1 MSMTALQALVF
12 AAIQGIT
19 ELFPISSLGH
29 AVVIPRLFGWR
40 VDQQSPSFLP
50 FLVVLHVGTA
60 LALLGY
66 FWRDWVGFV
75 QAIFG
80 SMARA
85 EVKSQR
91 RLLAM
96 LIIGTIPAVIV
107 GFALEHALRSLFG
120 SPPIAAVF
128 LIVNGVVLLIGE
140 RLRTRNVK
148 TEELRAINEIDATD
162 ALMIGICQCTAL
174 IPGISRSGATMVG
187 GLLRGLSHEAAAHFS
202 FLLATPIIAGAAVL
216 EVPKLIRHGTA
227 ESGMTLLA
235 LLAGIVAG
243 VTAWLS
249 VFILMRYFKRRE
261 FEALDPFAYYCIAF
275 GVSVLI
281 ALSLF

>member
-1 MSMTALQALVF
+1 MTSLQALLF

-29 AVVIPRLFGWR
+29 AVVIPRLFGWT

-60 LALLGY
+60 VALLAY
-66 FWRDWVGFV
+66 FWRDWIGFFR
-75 QAIFG
+75 AILG
-80 SMARA
+80 ALPVA

-91 RLLAM
+91 RLLGM

-120 SPPIAAVF
+120 SPSIAATF
-128 LIVNGVVLLIGE
+128 LIVNGIVLFIGE
-140 RLRTRNVK
+140 RLRTRDIK
-148 TEELRAINEIDATD
+148 TEHLRALDDVDAVD
-162 ALMIGICQCTAL
+162 ALIIGICQCAAL

-187 GLLRGLSHEAAAHFS
+187 GLLRGLSHAAAAHFS

-216 EVPKLIRHGTA
+216 EVPKLLRHGT
-227 ESGMTLLA
+227 ESGMTTLA
-235 LLAGIVAG
+235 LLAGMVAG

-275 GVSVLI
+275 GAAALV
-281 ALSLF
+281 ALSFS

>member
-1 MSMTALQALVF
+1 MTALQALLF

-29 AVVIPRLFGWR
+29 AVVIPRLFGWS

-60 LALLGY
+60 IALLGY
-66 FWRDWVGFV
+66 FWRDWLGFL
-75 QAIFG
+75 QAILG
-80 SMARA
+80 AMAPA

-91 RLLAM
+91 RLLGM

-107 GFALEHALRSLFG
+107 GFALEHALRNLFG
-120 SPPIAAVF
+120 SPPIAAAF
-128 LIVNGVVLLIGE
+128 LIVNGVVLLVGE
-140 RLRTRNVK
+140 RLRTRDIKAEDLRTLDDLNVV
-148 TEELRAINEIDATD
+148 D

-187 GLLRGLSHEAAAHFS
+187 GLLRGLSHAAAAHFS

-227 ESGMTLLA
+227 ESGMTALA

-243 VTAWLS
+243 ITAWLS

-261 FEALDPFAYYCIAF
+261 FEALDPFGYYCIAF
-275 GVSVLI
+275 GASVLL
-281 ALSLF
+281 ALWL

>member
-1 MSMTALQALVF
+1 MTALQALLF

-29 AVVIPRLFGWR
+29 AVVIPRLFGWG

-60 LALLGY
+60 VALLAY
-66 FWRDWVGFV
+66 FWRDWLGFV
-75 QAIFG
+75 QAILG
-80 SMARA
+80 AMAPA

-91 RLLAM
+91 RLFGM

-107 GFALEHALRSLFG
+107 GFALEHALRNLFG
-120 SPPIAAVF
+120 SPPIAAAF
-128 LIVNGVVLLIGE
+128 LIVNGVILLIGE
-140 RLRTRNVK
+140 RLRTRDIK
-148 TEELRAINEIDATD
+148 MEDLRALDDLKVVD
-162 ALMIGICQCTAL
+162 ALLIGICQCTAL

-202 FLLATPIIAGAAVL
+202 FLLATPIIAGAGVL
-216 EVPKLIRHGTA
+216 EVPKLIHHGTTQ
-227 ESGMTLLA
+227 SGMTLLA
-235 LLAGIVAG
+235 ILAGIVAG
-243 VTAWLS
+243 ITAWLS

-261 FEALDPFAYYCIAF
+261 FEALDPFGYYCIAF
-275 GVSVLI
+275 GAAVLL
-281 ALSLF
+281 ALWL

>member
-1 MSMTALQALVF
+1 MTALQALLF

-29 AVVIPRLFGWR
+29 AVVIPRLFGWA

-60 LALLGY
+60 VALLAY
-66 FWRDWVGFV
+66 FWRDWAGFL
-75 QAIFG
+75 QAILG
-80 SMARA
+80 AMAPA

-91 RLLAM
+91 RLLGM

-107 GFALEHALRSLFG
+107 GFALEHALRNLFG
-120 SPPIAAVF
+120 SPPIAAAF
-128 LIVNGVVLLIGE
+128 LIVNGVVLLVGE
-140 RLRTRNVK
+140 RLRTRDIK
-148 TEELRAINEIDATD
+148 TEHLRTLDDIHVIDA
-162 ALMIGICQCTAL
+162 LLIGICQCTAL
-174 IPGISRSGATMVG
+174 IPGISRSGVTMVG

-216 EVPKLIRHGTA
+216 EVPKLIRHGTT
-227 ESGMTLLA
+227 ESGMTLLV
-235 LLAGIVAG
+235 LLAGVVAG

-261 FEALDPFAYYCIAF
+261 FEALDPFGYYCIAF
-275 GVSVLI
+275 GAAVLL
-281 ALSLF
+281 ALWL

>member
-1 MSMTALQALVF
+1 MTALQALLF

-29 AVVIPRLFGWR
+29 AVVIPRLFGWA

-60 LALLGY
+60 VALLAY
-66 FWRDWVGFV
+66 FWRDWAGLL
-75 QAIFG
+75 QAILG
-80 SMARA
+80 AMAPA

-91 RLLAM
+91 RLLGM

-120 SPPIAAVF
+120 SPPIAAAF
-128 LIVNGVVLLIGE
+128 LIVNEAVLLVGE
-140 RLRTRNVK
+140 RLRTRDIK
-148 TEELRAINEIDATD
+148 TEHLRTLDDIHVIDA
-162 ALMIGICQCTAL
+162 LLIGICQCTAL
-174 IPGISRSGATMVG
+174 IPGISRSGVTMVG

-202 FLLATPIIAGAAVL
+202 FL
-216 EVPKLIRHGTA
+216 PKLIRHGTA

-235 LLAGIVAG
+235 VLAGVVAG

-249 VFILMRYFKRRE
+249 VFTLMRYFKRRE
-261 FEALDPFAYYCIAF
+261 FEALDPFGYYCIAF
-275 GVSVLI
+275 GAAVLL
-281 ALSLF
+281 ALWL

>member
-1 MSMTALQALVF
+1 MTALQALLF

-29 AVVIPRLFGWR
+29 AVVIPRLFGWN

-60 LALLGY
+60 IALLVY
-66 FWRDWVGFV
+66 FWRDWVGFL
-75 QAIFG
+75 QAILG
-80 SMARA
+80 AMAPA

-91 RLLAM
+91 RLFGM

-107 GFALEHALRSLFG
+107 GFALEHALRNLFG
-120 SPPIAAVF
+120 SPPIAAAF
-128 LIVNGVVLLIGE
+128 LIVNGVVLLVGE
-140 RLRTRNVK
+140 RLRTRDIKAEDLRTLDDLNVV
-148 TEELRAINEIDATD
+148 D

-187 GLLRGLSHEAAAHFS
+187 GLLRGLSHAAAAHFS

-227 ESGMTLLA
+227 ESGMTWLA

-261 FEALDPFAYYCIAF
+261 FEALDPFGYYCIAF
-275 GVSVLI
+275 GASVLL
-281 ALSLF
+281 ALWL

>member
-1 MSMTALQALVF
+1 MTALQALLF

-29 AVVIPRLFGWR
+29 AVVIPRLFGWS

-60 LALLGY
+60 IALLAY
-66 FWRDWVGFV
+66 FWRDWLGFL
-75 QAIFG
+75 QAILG
-80 SMARA
+80 AMAPA

-91 RLLAM
+91 RLLGM

-107 GFALEHALRSLFG
+107 GFALEHALRNLFG
-120 SPPIAAVF
+120 SPPIAAAF
-128 LIVNGVVLLIGE
+128 LIVNGVVLLVGE
-140 RLRTRNVK
+140 RLRTRDIKAEDLRTLDDLNVV
-148 TEELRAINEIDATD
+148 D

-187 GLLRGLSHEAAAHFS
+187 GLLRGLSHAAAAHFS

-227 ESGMTLLA
+227 ESGMTALA

-243 VTAWLS
+243 ITAWLS

-261 FEALDPFAYYCIAF
+261 FEALDPFGYYCIAF
-275 GVSVLI
+275 GASVLL
-281 ALSLF
+281 ALWL

>member
-1 MSMTALQALVF
+1 MTALQALLF

-29 AVVIPRLFGWR
+29 AVVIPRLFGWA

-60 LALLGY
+60 IALLLY
-66 FWRDWVGFV
+66 FWRDWAGFL
-75 QAIFG
+75 QAILG
-80 SMARA
+80 AMAPA

-91 RLLAM
+91 RLLGM

-107 GFALEHALRSLFG
+107 GFALEHALRNLFG
-120 SPPIAAVF
+120 SPPIAAAF
-128 LIVNGVVLLIGE
+128 LIVNGVVLLVGE
-140 RLRTRNVK
+140 RLRTRDIK
-148 TEELRAINEIDATD
+148 TERLRTLDDIHVIDA
-162 ALMIGICQCTAL
+162 LLIGICQCTAL
-174 IPGISRSGATMVG
+174 IPGISRSGVTMVG

-216 EVPKLIRHGTA
+216 EVPKLIRHGTT

-235 LLAGIVAG
+235 LLAGVVAG

-261 FEALDPFAYYCIAF
+261 FEALDPFGYYCIAF
-275 GVSVLI
+275 GAAVLL
-281 ALSLF
+281 ALWL

>member
-1 MSMTALQALVF
+1 LQALLF

-29 AVVIPRLFGWR
+29 AVVIPRLFGWA

-60 LALLGY
+60 VALLAY
-66 FWRDWVGFV
+66 FWRDWAGFL
-75 QAIFG
+75 QAILG
-80 SMARA
+80 AMAPA

-91 RLLAM
+91 RLLGM

-107 GFALEHALRSLFG
+107 GFALEHALRNLFG
-120 SPPIAAVF
+120 SPPIAAAF
-128 LIVNGVVLLIGE
+128 LIVNGVVLLVGE
-140 RLRTRNVK
+140 RLRTRDIK
-148 TEELRAINEIDATD
+148 TEHLRTLDDIHVIDA
-162 ALMIGICQCTAL
+162 LLIGICQCTAL
-174 IPGISRSGATMVG
+174 IPGISRSGVTMVG

-216 EVPKLIRHGTA
+216 EVPKLIRHGTT

-235 LLAGIVAG
+235 LLAGVVAG

-261 FEALDPFAYYCIAF
+261 FEALDPFGYYCIAF
-275 GVSVLI
+275 GAAVLL
-281 ALSLF
+281 ALWL

>member
-1 MSMTALQALVF
+1 MTALQALLF

-29 AVVIPRLFGWR
+29 AVVIPRLFGWA

-60 LALLGY
+60 VALLAY
-66 FWRDWVGFV
+66 FWRDWAGFL
-75 QAIFG
+75 QAILG
-80 SMARA
+80 AMAPA
-85 EVKSQR
+85 EVRSQR
-91 RLLAM
+91 RLLGM

-107 GFALEHALRSLFG
+107 GFALEHALRNLFG
-120 SPPIAAVF
+120 SPPIAAAF
-128 LIVNGVVLLIGE
+128 LIVNGVVLLVGE
-140 RLRTRNVK
+140 RLRTRDVK
-148 TEELRAINEIDATD
+148 TEHLRTLDDIHVIDA
-162 ALMIGICQCTAL
+162 LLIGICQCPAL
-174 IPGISRSGATMVG
+174 IPGISRSGVTMVG

-216 EVPKLIRHGTA
+216 EVPKLIRHGTT

-235 LLAGIVAG
+235 LLAGVVAG

-261 FEALDPFAYYCIAF
+261 FEALDPFGYYCIAF
-275 GVSVLI
+275 GAAVLL
-281 ALSLF
+281 ALWL

>member
-1 MSMTALQALVF
+1 MTALQALLF

-29 AVVIPRLFGWR
+29 AVVIPRLFGWG

-60 LALLGY
+60 IALLAY
-66 FWRDWVGFV
+66 FWRDWLGFV
-75 QAIFG
+75 QAILG
-80 SMARA
+80 SMAPA

-91 RLLAM
+91 RLFGM

-107 GFALEHALRSLFG
+107 GFALEHALRNLFG
-120 SPPIAAVF
+120 SPPIAAAF
-128 LIVNGVVLLIGE
+128 LIVNGVILLIGE
-140 RLRTRNVK
+140 RLRTRDIK
-148 TEELRAINEIDATD
+148 MEDLRALEDLKVVD
-162 ALMIGICQCTAL
+162 ALIIGICQCTAL
-174 IPGISRSGATMVG
+174 IPGISRSGVTMVG

-202 FLLATPIIAGAAVL
+202 FLLATPIIAGAGVL
-216 EVPKLIRHGTA
+216 EVPKLIHHGTTQ
-227 ESGMTLLA
+227 SGMTLLA

-243 VTAWLS
+243 ITAWLS

-261 FEALDPFAYYCIAF
+261 FEALDPFGYYCIAF
-275 GVSVLI
+275 GAAVLI
-281 ALSLF
+281 ALWL

>member
-1 MSMTALQALVF
+1 MTALQALLF

-29 AVVIPRLFGWR
+29 AVVIPRLFGWG

-60 LALLGY
+60 VALLAY
-66 FWRDWVGFV
+66 FWRDWLGFV
-75 QAIFG
+75 QAILG
-80 SMARA
+80 SMAPA

-91 RLLAM
+91 RLFGM

-107 GFALEHALRSLFG
+107 GFALEHALRNLFG
-120 SPPIAAVF
+120 SPPIAAAF
-128 LIVNGVVLLIGE
+128 LIVNGVILLIGE
-140 RLRTRNVK
+140 RLRTRDIK
-148 TEELRAINEIDATD
+148 MEDLRALEDLKVVD
-162 ALMIGICQCTAL
+162 ALIIGICQCTAL
-174 IPGISRSGATMVG
+174 IPGISRSGVTMVG

-202 FLLATPIIAGAAVL
+202 FLLATPIIAGAGVL
-216 EVPKLIRHGTA
+216 EVPKLIHHGTTQ
-227 ESGMTLLA
+227 SGMTLLA

-243 VTAWLS
+243 ITAWLS

-261 FEALDPFAYYCIAF
+261 FEALDPFGYYCIAF
-275 GVSVLI
+275 GAAVLI
-281 ALSLF
+281 ALWL

>member
-1 MSMTALQALVF
+1 MTALQALLF

-29 AVVIPRLFGWR
+29 AVVIPRLFGWA

-60 LALLGY
+60 VALLAY
-66 FWRDWVGFV
+66 FWRDWAGFL
-75 QAIFG
+75 QAILG
-80 SMARA
+80 AMAPA

-91 RLLAM
+91 RLLGM

-107 GFALEHALRSLFG
+107 GFALEHALRNLFG
-120 SPPIAAVF
+120 SPPIAAAF
-128 LIVNGVVLLIGE
+128 LIVNGVVLLVGE
-140 RLRTRNVK
+140 RLRTRDIK
-148 TEELRAINEIDATD
+148 TEHLRTLDDIHVIDA
-162 ALMIGICQCTAL
+162 LLIGICQCTAL
-174 IPGISRSGATMVG
+174 IPGISRSGVTMVG

-235 LLAGIVAG
+235 LLAGVVAG

-261 FEALDPFAYYCIAF
+261 FEALDPFGYYCIAF
-275 GVSVLI
+275 GAAVLL
-281 ALSLF
+281 ALWL

>member
-1 MSMTALQALVF
+1 MTALQALLF

-29 AVVIPRLFGWR
+29 AVVIPRLFGWA

-60 LALLGY
+60 VALLAY
-66 FWRDWVGFV
+66 FWRDWAGFL
-75 QAIFG
+75 QAILG
-80 SMARA
+80 ALAPA
-85 EVKSQR
+85 EVKRQR
-91 RLLAM
+91 RLLGM

-107 GFALEHALRSLFG
+107 GFALEHALRHLFG
-120 SPPIAAVF
+120 SPPIAAAF
-128 LIVNGVVLLIGE
+128 LIVNGAVLLVGE
-140 RLRTRNVK
+140 RLRTRDIK
-148 TEELRAINEIDATD
+148 TEHLRTLDDIHVIDA
-162 ALMIGICQCTAL
+162 LLIGICQCTAL
-174 IPGISRSGATMVG
+174 IPGISRSGVTMVS

-202 FLLATPIIAGAAVL
+202 FLLATPIIAGAGVL
-216 EVPKLIRHGTA
+216 EVPKLIRHGTT

-235 LLAGIVAG
+235 LLAGVVAG

-261 FEALDPFAYYCIAF
+261 FEALDPFGYYCIAF
-275 GVSVLI
+275 GAAVLL
-281 ALSLF
+281 ALWL

>member
-1 MSMTALQALVF
+1 MTALQALLF

-29 AVVIPRLFGWR
+29 AVVIPRLFGWG

-60 LALLGY
+60 IALLAY
-66 FWRDWVGFV
+66 FWRDWLGFV
-75 QAIFG
+75 QAILG
-80 SMARA
+80 AMAPA

-91 RLLAM
+91 RLFGM

-107 GFALEHALRSLFG
+107 GFALEHALRNLFG
-120 SPPIAAVF
+120 SPPIAAAF
-128 LIVNGVVLLIGE
+128 LIVNGVILLIGE
-140 RLRTRNVK
+140 RLRTRDIK
-148 TEELRAINEIDATD
+148 MEDLRALDDLKVLD
-162 ALMIGICQCTAL
+162 ALIIGVCQCTAL

-202 FLLATPIIAGAAVL
+202 FLLATPIIAGAGVL
-216 EVPKLIRHGTA
+216 EVPKLIHHGSA
-227 ESGMTLLA
+227 QSGMTLLA

-243 VTAWLS
+243 ITAWLS

-261 FEALDPFAYYCIAF
+261 FEALDPFGYYCIAF
-275 GVSVLI
+275 GAAVLI
-281 ALSLF
+281 ALWL

>member
-1 MSMTALQALVF
+1 MTAFQALIF

-29 AVVIPRLFGWR
+29 AVVIPRLFGWN

-60 LALLGY
+60 VALLAY
-66 FWRDWVGFV
+66 FWRDWVGFL
-75 QAIFG
+75 QAILG
-80 SMARA
+80 AMAPA

-91 RLLAM
+91 RLFGM

-107 GFALEHALRSLFG
+107 GFALEHALRNLFG
-120 SPPIAAVF
+120 SPPIAAAF
-128 LIVNGVVLLIGE
+128 LIVNGAILMVGE
-140 RLRTRNVK
+140 RLRTRDIKAQDLRTLDELNV
-148 TEELRAINEIDATD
+148 ID
-162 ALMIGICQCTAL
+162 ALMIGVCQCTAL
-174 IPGISRSGATMVG
+174 IPGISRSGATIVG
-187 GLLRGLSHEAAAHFS
+187 ALLRGFSHEAAAHFS
-202 FLLATPIIAGAAVL
+202 FLLATPIIAGAGVL

-227 ESGMTLLA
+227 ESGMTVLA

-249 VFILMRYFKRRE
+249 VFVLMRYFKRRE
-261 FEALDPFAYYCIAF
+261 FEALDPFGYYCIAF
-275 GVSVLI
+275 GAAVLL
-281 ALSLF
+281 ALWL

>member
-1 MSMTALQALVF
+1 MTALQALLF

-29 AVVIPRLFGWR
+29 AVVIPRLFGWA
-40 VDQQSPSFLP
+40 VDQQAPSFLP

-60 LALLGY
+60 VALLAY
-66 FWRDWVGFV
+66 FWRDWAGFL
-75 QAIFG
+75 QAILG
-80 SMARA
+80 AMAPA

-91 RLLAM
+91 RLLGM

-107 GFALEHALRSLFG
+107 GFALEHALRNLFG
-120 SPPIAAVF
+120 SPPIAAAF
-128 LIVNGVVLLIGE
+128 LIVNGVVLLVGE
-140 RLRTRNVK
+140 RLRTRDIK
-148 TEELRAINEIDATD
+148 TEHLRTLDDIHVIDA
-162 ALMIGICQCTAL
+162 LLIGICQCTAL
-174 IPGISRSGATMVG
+174 IPGISRSGVTMVG

-216 EVPKLIRHGTA
+216 EVPKLIRHGTT

-235 LLAGIVAG
+235 LLAGVVAG

-261 FEALDPFAYYCIAF
+261 FEALDPFGYYCIAF
-275 GVSVLI
+275 GAAVLL
-281 ALSLF
+281 ALWL

>member
-1 MSMTALQALVF
+1 MTALQALLF

-29 AVVIPRLFGWR
+29 AVVIPRLFGWA

-60 LALLGY
+60 VALLAY
-66 FWRDWVGFV
+66 FWRDWAGFL
-75 QAIFG
+75 QAILG
-80 SMARA
+80 AMAPA

-91 RLLAM
+91 RLLGM

-107 GFALEHALRSLFG
+107 GFALEHALRNLFG
-120 SPPIAAVF
+120 SPPIAAAF
-128 LIVNGVVLLIGE
+128 LIVNGVVLLVGE
-140 RLRTRNVK
+140 RLRTRDIK
-148 TEELRAINEIDATD
+148 TEHLRTLDDIHVIDA
-162 ALMIGICQCTAL
+162 LLIGICQCTAL
-174 IPGISRSGATMVG
+174 IPGISRSGVTMVG

-216 EVPKLIRHGTA
+216 EVPKLIRHGTT

-235 LLAGIVAG
+235 LLAGVVAG

-261 FEALDPFAYYCIAF
+261 FEALDPFGYYCIAF
-275 GVSVLI
+275 GAAVLL
-281 ALSLF
+281 ALWL